1 MKSEK
6 SSCFNRHFSLFI
18 FHASL
23 LVMGEVCPICRG
35 TGWNVK
41 LQQGVEVVTQ
51 CECVRTKRTYDLVK
65 LARIPKRY
73 APCTLDNFELRQE
86 ESQRAAKRNVEYFVR
101 AYPAVDAGLLLMGSP
116 GTGKTHLAVAAIKFL
131 MQEKGVPCVFY
142 DFRDLLKTLQ
152 SSYAKEA
159 QVSELTVLQPV
170 LQTEVLVLDELGA
183 SKMSPW
189 VQDTLT
195 HILNYRYNGKLIT
208 IITSNWMDKDY
219 YEPNKKILGKDE
231 ETLDERI
238 GERLRSRLYEMCQ
251 TIRIQMTCPDYRQ
264 LLHAEYAKK
273 VSQLF

>member
-1 MKSEK
+1 MS
-6 SSCFNRHFSLFI
+6 
-18 FHASL
+18 
-23 LVMGEVCPICRG
+23 EVCPICRG

-41 LQQGVEVVTQ
+41 FQQGIEVVAQ
-51 CECVRTKRTYDLVK
+51 CECVRTKRKHHLLK
-65 LARIPKRY
+65 SARIPKRY
-73 APCTLDNFELRQE
+73 EQCTLDNFELGQE
-86 ESQRAAKRNVEYFVR
+86 ESQRAAKRIVEYFVR
-101 AYPAVDAGLLLMGSP
+101 AYPAIDSGLLLMGSP

-131 MQEKGVPCVFY
+131 MEEKGVACLFY

-159 QVSELTVLQPV
+159 QFSELTVLQPV
-170 LQTEVLVLDELGA
+170 LQAEVLVLDELGA

-219 YEPNKKILGKDE
+219 YELNKKVFGKDE

-251 TIRIQMTCPDYRQ
+251 TVRIQMTCSDYRQ
-264 LLHAEYAKK
+264 RLHAEYAKK
-273 VSQLF
+273 VSQWL